1 MQAVVK
7 SFIFALLVCSF
18 TSAQEC
24 SRKEITFANIQ
35 KTGLAAKYDSGDTV
49 RVNCETGYV
58 GFLKLTCD
66 KGVWTKDAGRE
77 CKKRPCGH
85 PGDTPNGDFKLIGDT
100 EFVFGVTVEY
110 TCRPGYVMASRV
122 NIRHCRSQGWDNAV
136 PVCEVVKCPAI
147 QTSGDL
153 IATGNTEEASF
164 DDVIHFECTSRQMML
179 DGRENIHCTERGT
192 WSGSVPKCIEIR
204 CKLPTIPHAIINDAK
219 EEYKENEQLKYSCE
233 KKYRPRHGTPKCL
246 RNGWSI
252 TPECEEINCLLGPPT
267 PGTSTSPK
275 GKNVF
280 RVGESVEI
288 TCSDSHWLYGTR
300 EIKRNIICK
309 ESGEWE
315 HSPVC
320 EEITCDIPYGQ
331 HVDSPHYYF
340 SRDRRLGVEK
350 SYWCESGYRA
360 GARTATCTE
369 KGWLP
374 NPLCTEIVCPEPTI
388 ENARLPENPQR
399 PYKPGARIRYQCLHG
414 SSTFE
419 ITCGWQGEWNNIR
432 PCPATCPK
440 PDMVITSGT
449 IIEPQKVKNVYT
461 KGYTV
466 EYKCSEGFV
475 FEKEGVARCTGR
487 EWTYP
492 KCIPKPNVCASF
504 RLENGLTHYFTKD
517 TDSPRP
523 SQGIYYSCDAD
534 YKTFEYTWWGET
546 SCSPD
551 ALDYTPRCIHKNKCG
566 RIPNIPHGKLAYDQ
580 HHQRDLIN
588 VYCDFGFKAN
598 TSFVTCKNGQWTTT
612 KCEPLTGENYGAP
625 PQVENAVITE
635 YTQEPH
641 QTIVKFECREH
652 FELKGRQTVYYIN
665 KHWDKTPTCELSK
678 SACGKPETKITRGI
692 IKDSE
697 EIMDYYTE
705 GDTVEYKCF
714 EGFMFEDET
723 SARCTDGNWTY
734 PKCIRDV
741 CGPPP
746 QVENADIKSSVKEP
760 RKEVTYEC
768 HEHFELKG
776 RRTIYCRSRGWD
788 EAPTCEL
795 KHDQPGTTPSKTTG
809 KDCGRPP
816 QIEDAVQDFKDR
828 YEHGEEA
835 AYDCP
840 AFYKKEG
847 YLTCTQGRWTG
858 SGKCWKPCTVDLKAM
873 DERNIQLR
881 HKYTEKIYST
891 HGDFIGFSCKSG
903 YRPVEGSVSLRQSCN
918 NGEIPLPV
926 CE

>member
-1 MQAVVK
+1 MK
-7 SFIFALLVCSF
+7 RSLVILHLF
-18 TSAQEC
+18 
-24 SRKEITFANIQ
+24 
-35 KTGLAAKYDSGDTV
+35 
-49 RVNCETGYV
+49 
-58 GFLKLTCD
+58 FLCFCD
-66 KGVWTKDAGRE
+66 
-77 CKKRPCGH
+77 
-85 PGDTPNGDFKLIGDT
+85 
-100 EFVFGVTVEY
+100 Y
-110 TCRPGYVMASRV
+110 AS
-122 NIRHCRSQGWDNAV
+122 SQYA
-136 PVCEVVKCPAI
+136 
-147 QTSGDL
+147 
-153 IATGNTEEASF
+153 
-164 DDVIHFECTSRQMML
+164 
-179 DGRENIHCTERGT
+179 
-192 WSGSVPKCIEIR
+192 
-204 CKLPTIPHAIINDAK
+204 
-219 EEYKENEQLKYSCE
+219 
-233 KKYRPRHGTPKCL
+233 
-246 RNGWSI
+246 
-252 TPECEEINCLLGPPT
+252 
-267 PGTSTSPK
+267 
-275 GKNVF
+275 
-280 RVGESVEI
+280 
-288 TCSDSHWLYGTR
+288 
-300 EIKRNIICK
+300 
-309 ESGEWE
+309 
-315 HSPVC
+315 
-320 EEITCDIPYGQ
+320 
-331 HVDSPHYYF
+331 
-340 SRDRRLGVEK
+340 
-350 SYWCESGYRA
+350 
-360 GARTATCTE
+360 
-369 KGWLP
+369 
-374 NPLCTEIVCPEPTI
+374 
-388 ENARLPENPQR
+388 
-399 PYKPGARIRYQCLHG
+399 
-414 SSTFE
+414 
-419 ITCGWQGEWNNIR
+419 
-432 PCPATCPK
+432 
-440 PDMVITSGT
+440 
-449 IIEPQKVKNVYT
+449 
-461 KGYTV
+461 
-466 EYKCSEGFV
+466 
-475 FEKEGVARCTGR
+475 
-487 EWTYP
+487 
-492 KCIPKPNVCASF
+492 KPNVCASF

-580 HHQRDLIN
+580 QHQRDLVN

-598 TSFVTCKNGQWTTT
+598 TSFITCKNGQWTTT

-641 QTIVKFECREH
+641 QTMVRFECREH

-678 SACGKPETKITRGI
+678 SACGKPETKITHGI

-723 SARCTDGNWTY
+723 SARCTDGNWIY
-734 PKCIRDV
+734 PKCI
-741 CGPPP
+741 
-746 QVENADIKSSVKEP
+746 
-760 RKEVTYEC
+760 
-768 HEHFELKG
+768 
-776 RRTIYCRSRGWD
+776 
-788 EAPTCEL
+788 L

-873 DERNIQLR
+873 DEHNIQLR

-903 YRPVEGSVSLRQSCN
+903 YRPVEGSLSFRQSCN

>member
-492 KCIPKPNVCASF
+492 KCI
-504 RLENGLTHYFTKD
+504 
-517 TDSPRP
+517 
-523 SQGIYYSCDAD
+523 
-534 YKTFEYTWWGET
+534 
-546 SCSPD
+546 
-551 ALDYTPRCIHKNKCG
+551 
-566 RIPNIPHGKLAYDQ
+566 
-580 HHQRDLIN
+580 
-588 VYCDFGFKAN
+588 
-598 TSFVTCKNGQWTTT
+598 
-612 KCEPLTGENYGAP
+612 
-625 PQVENAVITE
+625 
-635 YTQEPH
+635 
-641 QTIVKFECREH
+641 
-652 FELKGRQTVYYIN
+652 
-665 KHWDKTPTCELSK
+665 
-678 SACGKPETKITRGI
+678 
-692 IKDSE
+692 
-697 EIMDYYTE
+697 
-705 GDTVEYKCF
+705 
-714 EGFMFEDET
+714 
-723 SARCTDGNWTY
+723 
-734 PKCIRDV
+734 RDV

-776 RRTIYCRSRGWD
+776 RRTIYCRSRGWDEAPTCELSPSSCLKPEEISSGSFKDPQKTKDYYTEGDTVEYECSEGFMFEMENSARCIGRRWTYPKCIRDVCGPPPQLENADIRSSIEEPRKEVTYECHERFELKGRGTIYCRSRGWD